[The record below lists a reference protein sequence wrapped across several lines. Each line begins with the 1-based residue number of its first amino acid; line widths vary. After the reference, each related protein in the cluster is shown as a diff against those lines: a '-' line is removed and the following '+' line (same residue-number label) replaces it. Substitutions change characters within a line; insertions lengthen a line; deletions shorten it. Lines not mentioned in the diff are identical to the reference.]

1 MDSLYFLAPFL
12 NDYCIDLCS
21 FGMGMCKLDWG
32 IWRGQI
38 TIGLALRGCRI
49 EEVAYA
55 AATLG

>member
-32 IWRGQI
+32 NLERSDNYMVG
-38 TIGLALRGCRI
+38 I
-49 EEVAYA
+49 ER
-55 AATLG
+55 L